1 MGLDWLWCPSTYNL
15 STYMCGTCQSFTIS
29 FLFPA
34 FPIPSLPFFCQLL
47 EEVDMWR
54 YLVQNNASLSL
65 FDLFGGHVSLISW
78 PGWVDTQDVHL
89 FSMLSGPL
97 HNELRTELNKPLGAI
112 SELGEGL
119 PKGTL
124 PGNNISHFIIFY
136 IYIYMYRSIY
146 LSIYLPT
153 YLSTYLSI
161 YLPTYLSIYLSI
173 YLPIYL
179 SICIRTCICKNMYV
193 YMWACICT
201 CKCICVCMCI
211 YIYICVFKIYIYI
224 CMYVCIYV
232 CMYVHVCKC
241 MYVM

>member
-54 YLVQNNASLSL
+54 YPVQNNASLSL

-161 YLPTYLSIYLSI
+161 YLPIYLSTYLSIYLSI
-173 YLPIYL
+173 YLSVYAL
-179 SICIRTCICKNMYV
+179 AFVKICMYTCGHVYV
-193 YMWACICT
+193 HANVFVYV
-201 CKCICVCMCI
+201 CVYI
-211 YIYICVFKIYIYI
+211 YIYVCV
-224 CMYVCIYV
+224 
-232 CMYVHVCKC
+232 
-241 MYVM
+241 